1 MPQLTTEL
9 AAIVIAPWATVEK
22 AGSGPILRGV
32 PRPRGSTALGCGAA
46 GAEVAGAE
54 LVGAAAAGA
63 ELVGA
68 AAAGAE
74 VVGAA
79 AGAGLFG
86 AEVAEVDGA
95 GLADAAPTCAEDG
108 LAGLTLGGKVA
119 PIAGAALA
127 TPTAKITASAAA
139 ARFPRERMNPE
150 RRAITQAP
158 TEKDGIV
165 ELLTR
170 VHRHQAGEFVP
181 RSPPWRGVH
190 EQGITA

>member
-1 MPQLTTEL
+1 MPQLTTEFD
-9 AAIVIAPWATVEK
+9 AIVIAPWATVEK

-32 PRPRGSTALGCGAA
+32 PRPLGSAALGCG
-46 GAEVAGAE
+46 
-54 LVGAAAAGA
+54 
-63 ELVGA
+63 

-74 VVGAA
+74 VVGVV
-79 AGAGLFG
+79 L
-86 AEVAEVDGA
+86 DGA
-95 GLADAAPTCAEDG
+95 GLVSAEAGAEVEAGAGAGAEAEAEAEADDG
-108 LAGLTLGGKVA
+108 LAGLTLGGRVA

-127 TPTAKITASAAA
+127 IPTAKTAASAAA

-150 RRAITQAP
+150 LRAITQAP

-170 VHRHQAGEFVP
+170 VHRHQAGKFVP

-190 EQGITA
+190 EPGITA

>member
-1 MPQLTTEL
+1 MTPQLTTEL
-9 AAIVIAPWATVEK
+9 DAIVIAPWATVEK
-22 AGSGPILRGV
+22 AGSGPIFRGV

-54 LVGAAAAGA
+54 LVGAAVAGA
-63 ELVGA
+63 GLVGAGA
-68 AAAGAE
+68 AAADWPVA
-74 VVGAA
+74 GAA
-79 AGAGLFG
+79 EL
-86 AEVAEVDGA
+86 DGA
-95 GLADAAPTCAEDG
+95 GLAGADAAAALACAEDG

-119 PIAGAALA
+119 PIAGVALA
-127 TPTAKITASAAA
+127 TPTAKTTASAAA

-170 VHRHQAGEFVP
+170 VYRHQAGKFVP
-181 RSPPWRGVH
+181 RSPPRRGVH
-190 EQGITA
+190 EPGITA

>member
-54 LVGAAAAGA
+54 LAGAEVAGA
-63 ELVGA
+63 ELGGV
-68 AAAGAE
+68 
-74 VVGAA
+74 AA
-79 AGAGLFG
+79 AGAGLVG
-86 AEVAEVDGA
+86 AGAAEVDGA

-108 LAGLTLGGKVA
+108 LAGLALGGKVA

-150 RRAITQAP
+150 RRAITEAP